1 MEKRE
6 IRTVGGRRY
15 NLDTAKKIG
24 TSADATL
31 YKKKNGEFFLHRTGE
46 NKIKSLSYYDAG
58 KWAEENLNEEEYA
71 AAFEYSEKSQQVV
84 YSLPQYAIE
93 KLRTMAGDRK
103 TSASQILTEMIMNTI
118 YLPESHSRLLTTRE
132 AANYVGLGIQSFRK
146 WADEIGA
153 TRYIGPKSV
162 RFDKEV
168 IDKAI
173 DQLK

>member
-31 YKKKNGEFFLHRTGE
+31 YKKRNGEFFLHREGE

-71 AAFEYSEKSQQVV
+71 AAFEYSAKPQQVV
-84 YSLPQYAIE
+84 YHIPQYAIE

-103 TSASQILTEMIMNTI
+103 TSASQIITEMIMNTI

-132 AANYVGLGIQSFRK
+132 AADYVGIGVQTFKK

-153 TRYIGPKSV
+153 TKHIGNRILRYDV
-162 RFDKEV
+162 EV

-173 DQLK
+173 DKLN